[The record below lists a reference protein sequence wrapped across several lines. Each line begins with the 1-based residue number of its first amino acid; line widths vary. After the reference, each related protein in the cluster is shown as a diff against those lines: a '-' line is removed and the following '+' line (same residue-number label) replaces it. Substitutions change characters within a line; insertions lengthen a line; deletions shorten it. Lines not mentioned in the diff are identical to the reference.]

1 MESWGETFKSK
12 SSLTE
17 QSVRVE
23 SKNAA
28 LDKKNKYLASI
39 FVIHFECNF
48 SSSFRFRKED
58 NHSYSPRGKL
68 VCYMSDPPSLTCL
81 CNINIIS
88 FHLKTINSRNNDKI
102 FANDVFNHE
111 HFDCRKIACY
121 VFYTYIL

>member
-1 MESWGETFKSK
+1 MITNSNAPSIAERTSSLDKLKILLSGVRGERRDTSKSK

-48 SSSFRFRKED
+48 S
-58 NHSYSPRGKL
+58 
-68 VCYMSDPPSLTCL
+68 
-81 CNINIIS
+81 
-88 FHLKTINSRNNDKI
+88 
-102 FANDVFNHE
+102 
-111 HFDCRKIACY
+111 
-121 VFYTYIL
+121 